1 VGKLGVFLVALMM
14 MGTVKCYGADLSSL
28 PFVTT
33 RAAPPSAPA
42 YVAAI
47 STPAA
52 VQLPEIDFTKW
63 FTAEATADAPADAYH
78 VTTWQQVDSFVA
90 VARTQAGWTEACKK
104 AAAAAG
110 AGRAT
115 NAEVGILACSADPSV
130 TPIQQFAVGILGTRA
145 EVALWIR
152 GVPGHSVGGIAGRQ
166 GELRLACAVD
176 VIARE
181 GGADSAYAQACK
193 LALATAYVTG
203 DGKATFDALGEAYK
217 LVAAE
222 VAKRDPKIAS
232 EPAYFPTGGEKK
244 K

>member
-1 VGKLGVFLVALMM
+1 MGKFGILLVALMM
-14 MGTVKCYGADLSSL
+14 VGTVKCYGADLSGL
-28 PFVTT
+28 PFVTSK
-33 RAAPPSAPA
+33 AAPVPAPA

-47 STPAA
+47 GTPAA
-52 VQLPEIDFTKW
+52 IQLPEIDFTKW
-63 FTAEATADAPADAYH
+63 FTVEATADPYN
-78 VTTWQQVDSFVA
+78 VTTWQQVDTFVA
-90 VARTQAGWTEACKK
+90 VAHTQAGWTEACKK
-104 AAAAAG
+104 AASAAG
-110 AGRAT
+110 ADRAT
-115 NAEVGILACSADPSV
+115 NAEVGVLACSADPSV
-130 TPIQQFAVGILGTRA
+130 TPIQQFAVQILGTRA

-176 VIARE
+176 VIARQ

-217 LVAAE
+217 LVATE

-232 EPAYFPTGGEKK
+232 EPAYFPTGGEKTK
-244 K
+244 